1 MNSLNFFKDHV
12 RTETESSKHYAKMAL
27 ELKDSHPRI
36 SRKLMEMS
44 EQELKNA
51 ETLQSL
57 MSEYNAEQSK
67 RPNAQY
73 TSSDYDGVYS
83 DAIKDYTQ
91 NANEIKAMREVY
103 RRNPGNY

>member
-1 MNSLNFFKDHV
+1 MNSLKFFKDHV
-12 RTETESSKHYAKMAL
+12 QSETESSKHYAKMAL

-36 SRKLMEMS
+36 SRILMEMS

-51 ETLQSL
+51 EKLQTI
-57 MSEYNAEQSK
+57 MSEYHAEQSK

-73 TSSDYDGVYS
+73 TSDDYDGVYT

-91 NANEIKAMREVY
+91 NANEIKAMRDVY
-103 RRNPGNY
+103 RRGNNY